1 MARVLVVDD
10 REANRELLVALLQRG
25 SHETTEAADGLEA
38 LRAVRADSPDLVITD
53 IVMPGMDGY
62 EFVRQLRADANIVQP
77 RVVFCTA
84 TYLAGQA
91 QELATACGIDYVIEK
106 PIDAATF
113 LGTVGE
119 VLASPLD
126 AAPVPDDESFDQ
138 VHLRLVNQK
147 LVEKVEELE
156 TANLERRRLLGGL
169 VRAQE
174 DERSRIASDIHDDSI
189 QIMAAVAL
197 RLEMIGED
205 LTDPEHREVLADLS
219 GRVGKAVSRL
229 RRLIFDLSPRSLES
243 GGLAGALEAYLGE
256 IATEA
261 GFSWTINGEPRD
273 DLPGDVEVI
282 LYRIA
287 QEAIRNVQKHA
298 RAHSVAITL
307 SHSDGG
313 TTVRVA
319 DDGVGFEPSD
329 ALRYRPGHLGLPS
342 IRERA
347 MMAGGEF
354 KVESSPGSGSVLEV
368 WVPDSLAGP

>member
-10 REANRELLVALLQRG
+10 HAANRDLLVALLRHG
-25 SHETTEAADGLEA
+25 GHETTEAADGMQA
-38 LRAVRADSPDLVITD
+38 LRSIRADGPDLVITD
-53 IVMPGMDGY
+53 IVMPAMDGY
-62 EFVRQLRADANIVQP
+62 EFVRQLRADQRIDQP
-77 RVVFCTA
+77 QVMFCTA

-91 QELATACGIDYVIEK
+91 LELATACGIDHVIEK
-106 PIDAATF
+106 PVDAATF
-113 LGTVGE
+113 LDTVAE
-119 VLASPLD
+119 ALASDLD
-126 AAPVPDDESFDQ
+126 GAPVPDDESFDQ

-147 LVEKVEELE
+147 LLEKVTELE

-197 RLEMIGED
+197 RLEMMGED
-205 LTDPEHREVLADLS
+205 LTDPEHREALADL
-219 GRVGKAVSRL
+219 GARVGKAVSRL

-243 GGLAGALEAYLGE
+243 GGLVGAIDAYLGE
-256 IATEA
+256 IGTEG
-261 GFSWTINGEPRD
+261 GFSWTVDAEPRD
-273 DLPGDVEVI
+273 DLPEDVEVI

-287 QEAIRNVQKHA
+287 QEAIRNVKKHA
-298 RAHSVAITL
+298 EASSVSITL

-313 TTVRVA
+313 TTLRVA

-347 MMAGGEF
+347 TMAGGEF
-354 KVESSPGSGSVLEV
+354 TVHSTPGTGTVLEV
-368 WVPDSLAGP
+368 WIPDSLAAQ